1 MQGYVRLDPAGGL
14 ILRAYAE
21 LVNITAPLSTMTKDF
36 TAVAHVAIAG
46 NTAEVTG
53 LKGGVT
59 WVAYRDFER
68 QMRAR
73 GVSRVYWERHRA
85 DGSIKLVMRELT

>member
-1 MQGYVRLDPAGGL
+1 MVLIVVSMSRISMRIVNYALDEAD
-14 ILRAYAE
+14 
-21 LVNITAPLSTMTKDF
+21 IT
-36 TAVAHVAIAG
+36 G
-46 NTAEVTG
+46 
-53 LKGGVT
+53 
-59 WVAYRDFER
+59 VAYRDFER